1 MFSVPAFT
9 MMDLLVLH
17 IQPRKKLNG
26 LLRIIHAGESI
37 SNREDKIM
45 TEQAI
50 VQATAYLHAEYS
62 SAKRKLIL
70 NCAERLV
77 ELGWE
82 TEEAIK
88 HALFVWG

>member
-1 MFSVPAFT
+1 
-9 MMDLLVLH
+9 
-17 IQPRKKLNG
+17 
-26 LLRIIHAGESI
+26 
-37 SNREDKIM
+37 M
-45 TEQAI
+45 TEQGI
-50 VQATAYLHAEYS
+50 IQATEHLCAEYS